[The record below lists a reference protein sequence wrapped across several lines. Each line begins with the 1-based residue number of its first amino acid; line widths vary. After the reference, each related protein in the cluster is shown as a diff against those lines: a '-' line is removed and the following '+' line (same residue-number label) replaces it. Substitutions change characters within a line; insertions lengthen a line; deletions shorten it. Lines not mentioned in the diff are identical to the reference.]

1 MIGCIVDIS
10 KKMDETHGSDV
21 GKVLDVLEVGE
32 GDAGEE
38 EAAGQDLEQRALV
51 AVLEHEG
58 GEDHD
63 CDGRAGQHGV
73 HDRHGGEAQRGEDQ
87 RQPDA
92 AQDGHP
98 GQGHVLG
105 ELPARFHSQR
115 LQISTETCRLSEYHT
130 AKQAG
135 NNMNPRLRDHSAQWV
150 GNLKKRCCKIPCLP
164 NIIKIGQIIKP

>member
-1 MIGCIVDIS
+1 MRVN
-10 KKMDETHGSDV
+10 ETHGRYV
-21 GKVLDVLEVGE
+21 GEVLYVLDVGE

-63 CDGRAGQHGV
+63 RDGRAGQHGV

-92 AQDGHP
+92 AQDGNP

-105 ELPARFHSQR
+105 ELHARFHGQR
-115 LQISTETCRLSEYHT
+115 LQIATETFWLSEYHT
-130 AKQAG
+130 AHNRWAIIWTLGCVIIFLG
-135 NNMNPRLRDHSAQWV
+135 NPM
-150 GNLKKRCCKIPCLP
+150 KRCCINPLSLVVVLSAIPWSLIFEP
-164 NIIKIGQIIKP
+164 W